1 MKGLWMECVWHSTG
15 VYQCQVHRSQL
26 ALPPD
31 LQAARAMMV
40 ISCILSVLACVIAV
54 IGMKCTRCA
63 KGTSAKASIAV
74 SGGIV
79 FILAGLT
86 CLVPVSWT
94 TNDVVTDFY
103 NPLLPQG
110 MKYEIGQAL
119 YLGFVSASLT
129 ILGGAL
135 LCTSGQC
142 GTDQGPRQ
150 PRPCSTRTAPSCR
163 PPTAYKGNH
172 ASSLTSASHSGYR
185 LNDYVWVPYELPA
198 GRSCVIV
205 SAWHKTKLR
214 RFLIYKGCNTKFT
227 VVFFFLPSLSFHRKK
242 EFESRT
248 ARFSAWK
255 INAKGTMILHGLQIP
270 AYFKLGFCMQAAQE
284 QFC

>member
-1 MKGLWMECVWHSTG
+1 MASTAIQLLGFSLGLLGLIGTLIATILPHWWRTAHVGTNIITAVAYMKGLWMECVWHSTG

-185 LNDYVWVPYELPA
+185 LNDYV
-198 GRSCVIV
+198 
-205 SAWHKTKLR
+205 
-214 RFLIYKGCNTKFT
+214 
-227 VVFFFLPSLSFHRKK
+227 
-242 EFESRT
+242 
-248 ARFSAWK
+248 
-255 INAKGTMILHGLQIP
+255 
-270 AYFKLGFCMQAAQE
+270 
-284 QFC
+284 